1 MNMAKDTR
9 KEIMDTF
16 MELLNKKPLSKITIT
31 EIITEANISRN
42 TFYYYFDDIFD
53 LIKQLFEVF
62 TIEFKAITNI
72 SDTLAD
78 EMEILFGALKENRRA
93 IRHLYDTSNHL
104 LVERYIQEVLDKAFI
119 DFFTERYQ
127 GIDPNQEDIKFI
139 SKYHRNAMR
148 GFIMDWVNND
158 NEEELETLLRRIGV
172 MSEEMLHQLIT
183 YSVDILDED
192 KEESAE

>member
-78 EMEILFGALKENRRA
+78 EMKILFGALKENRRA

-119 DFFTERYQ
+119 DFFTEHYQ
-127 GIDPNQEDIKFI
+127 GIDPNKEYIKFI